1 MSAFPADH
9 LIGIDV
15 GGTKTH
21 LAIIDASGERRDI
34 VRPSS
39 EWRIGHLFADD
50 QNLVRLAAWIATH
63 THADSTTG
71 VAIGLRDCDTDADLE
86 LARDALSRVLGLP
99 VRVENDADLLAPA
112 VGAEHAIAMVVGTGS
127 IVSARDADG
136 RRITADGHGWLFGDW
151 GSGPGLVRD
160 AIIRTLG
167 AMDAGATAADDA
179 LVAELLAHYG
189 ASNAAGL
196 SASATIEASPDG
208 WGSAAARVF
217 DAERAGSLLAHES
230 IAFAAERLVDGVTA
244 VVRRGGLGDRVVAA
258 GGVVANQPA
267 LRRELRMRLAG
278 LVRPLELKLLDV
290 APVEGALRLAACSRQ
305 PASA

>member
-1 MSAFPADH
+1 MSEYPVDH
-9 LIGIDV
+9 LVGIDV

-21 LAIIDASGERRDI
+21 LASIDASGERHDV

-39 EWRIGHLFADD
+39 EWRTGHLFADD

-63 THADSTTG
+63 TRLDATTG

-86 LARDALSRVLGLP
+86 LARDTVSRVLGLR

-112 VGAEHAIAMVVGTGS
+112 VGTEHAIAMVVGTGS
-127 IVSARDADG
+127 IVSARDAGG

-151 GSGPGLVRD
+151 GSGPGMVRD
-160 AIIRTLG
+160 AIIRTLV
-167 AMDAGATAADDA
+167 AMDGGATAEDDA
-179 LVAELLAHYG
+179 LVAELLRHYG
-189 ASNAAGL
+189 ANDAAGL
-196 SASATIEASPDG
+196 AASATIEASPDG

-217 DAERAGSLLAHES
+217 EADRAGSPLARKT
-230 IAFAAERLVDGVTA
+230 IAFAAERLVDGVAA

-258 GGVVANQPA
+258 GGVVVNQPT

-278 LVRPLELKLLDV
+278 LERPLELKLLDV
-290 APVEGALRLAACSRQ
+290 EPVEGALRLAATSRQ